1 MKKIMNWVMA
11 ATLVCGT
18 SVFTACTTT
27 DDNPA
32 QEQARQNRKE
42 FIQHTR
48 QNLKYLAE
56 NLNFTTWETINK
68 ANQHFNQYVLS
79 NEAFKQSV
87 MWGAFLNG
95 LKNVQDVE
103 PGSELAEQGFT
114 KVITIDM
121 NDFKYRF
128 TQTADNSD
136 FDREDAEH
144 FEIILNGFSP
154 LTQQV
159 ETGMYRVCL
168 ESAGTSIQRI
178 VRVVSV
184 EGAAIAYSLP
194 SEFKFTMSANI
205 GGDWFDAFT
214 GTLHF
219 QLPEGAEDTSLG
231 YAADASV
238 ISHIPAGLGA
248 TSDDM
253 QLDFSI
259 NSDRVNNT
267 GNALISYVQND
278 RKMLELS
285 IKESG
290 EGEGGIRNFDLSE
303 YTKSSSIFDVLAA
316 LMNAERLDEGKVT
329 LLDDLTTTISISDM
343 AKCVQVYREAAVA
356 RRHYADQATIDE
368 YTQQLNALMTCEM
381 TCKGINQTIPM
392 CMVTTKF
399 GIDYVPMPAFNFA
412 DENGFVSF
420 IDLMDPESVQYGI
433 NIIDHAAEPMQ
444 QSVIVIRQLMEFVES
459 LFLNMMLPV
468 E

>member
-18 SVFTACTTT
+18 SVFTACSNSE
-27 DDNPA
+27 DNPA
-32 QEQARQNRKE
+32 QEQAKKNRKE
-42 FIQHTR
+42 FVQHTR

-56 NLNFTTWETINK
+56 NLNFTTWETINQ
-68 ANQHFNQYVLS
+68 ANQHFNQYVLT
-79 NEAFKQSV
+79 NEAFKKSV
-87 MWGAFLNG
+87 LWGALLNG
-95 LKNVQDVE
+95 MKNIKEVE
-103 PGSELAEQGFT
+103 PGSELAEKGYT
-114 KVITIDM
+114 KVMTVDM

-128 TQTADNSD
+128 TQTADNAD
-136 FDREDAEH
+136 FDREEAEH
-144 FEIILNGFSP
+144 FEVVLNGFNP

-159 ETGMYRVCL
+159 QPGMYKVCL
-168 ESAGTSIQRI
+168 ESSGQSYQRL

-184 EGAAIAYSLP
+184 EGAAVVYSLP

-214 GTLHF
+214 GILHF

-231 YAADASV
+231 YAADAS
-238 ISHIPAGLGA
+238 INSYIPAGLGA
-248 TSDDM
+248 VSDEM
-253 QLDFSI
+253 QLNFSI

-278 RKMLELS
+278 RKMLEVS

-290 EGEGGIRNFDLSE
+290 EGKGGIRNFDLTQFNS
-303 YTKSSSIFDVLAA
+303 SSSIFDVLAA
-316 LMNAERLDEGKVT
+316 LMDSQKLDEGKLT

-343 AKCVQVYREAAVA
+343 KKCVEVAHEAAVA
-356 RRHYADQATIDE
+356 RRHYADQQTIDQ
-368 YTQQLNALMTCEM
+368 YTQQLNELMRCEM

-392 CMVTTKF
+392 RLVTTKF
-399 GIDYVPMPAFNFA
+399 GVDYMPMAAFNFA
-412 DENGFVSF
+412 DENGFVPF
-420 IDLMDPESVQYGI
+420 VDLLDPESVQYGI

-444 QSVIVIRQLMEFVES
+444 QSIIVIRQLTEFVGS
-459 LFLNMMLPV
+459 LFMDLFLPV